1 MFRKTL
7 IITALFFVASTA
19 SAKND
24 STKIAI
30 DTATNIAAQSNT
42 TPASKRPK
50 VGLALSG
57 GGAKGMA
64 HIGVLKKLESVGLYP
79 DYITGTSMG
88 SIIGALYSIGYTIKE
103 LEDFARNSDW
113 ISLMSNTLDTRYIS
127 INQKDDLGCY
137 PLEFTF
143 EGGKLVMSSGVIEG
157 QNLSQF
163 FSRLTWSTAGI
174 NKFNEYPIPFRCYG
188 VDILKGRLIEFKEGN
203 LAQAIRGSMAI
214 PFVFSPVLIE
224 NPTDTMMIVDGGVMH
239 NFPVNDLKDMGA
251 EIIIGSYT
259 GFEDEVKAADMSS
272 TIKITSRVLMFGG
285 VTDSKQQMDS
295 VDPRYR
301 ITPDLKG
308 VQPSDFLQADKIIK
322 RGEDAADAR
331 LKDLKALADSLN
343 AIEPHKRPAPLVK
356 HDSIKVGNVK
366 INGIEITDEENAYG
380 IIGITDNQSVTVDMI
395 EESITRLYSTL
406 LYKSVNY
413 RIETSPDGKISLIFT
428 VKEKGP
434 AQINFGLYYDETY
447 NIGFTLKYS
456 RRSFWHKK
464 YDAFV
469 FANINQYPGIQ
480 MQISRN
486 ISRNNTLSLNSQ
498 AEFFLDFK
506 NIYNNNNNKKLG
518 EIKYRHFDWDVIG
531 VSKSFGNHTKICAST
546 FVETFAEMVDHD
558 SYSALPDTNSNH
570 YYQLGL
576 RLKMKHN
583 SLDNNIYPKEGA
595 RWDIEVKGLPLSY
608 KVVELEERD
617 DSVCD
622 RTSYLKIG
630 TSFQYAL
637 TVPRL
642 YTTFIPSASI
652 GIGTNNMHFA
662 DQFFIG
668 GCRDNM
674 RYGQVSFAGI
684 QQNQIGTQ
692 NFGMMG
698 ISARIE
704 PFRDI
709 KKLELLKYVN
719 GIVHI
724 NVMASYESLSNI
736 DLFNPLY
743 INGALAEGILIRT
756 PIGPISFITSNDYK
770 TEKRCYYFSVGFN
783 LPYIK

>member
-7 IITALFFVASTA
+7 IIIALFIITSTV
-19 SAKND
+19 SAQSD
-24 STKIAI
+24 STKMVLGTTT
-30 DTATNIAAQSNT
+30 DLSVRNNTA
-42 TPASKRPK
+42 PVSKRPK

-88 SIIGALYSIGYTIKE
+88 SIIGALYSIGYTIDE

-113 ISLMSNTLDTRYIS
+113 LTLMSNTLDTRYIS

-174 NKFNEYPIPFRCYG
+174 NSFDNYPIPFRCYG
-188 VDILKGRLIEFKEGN
+188 VDILKGRLIEFKDGN

-239 NFPVNDLKDMGA
+239 NFPVEDVKKMGA
-251 EIIIGSYT
+251 EIVIGSYT

-285 VTDSKQQMDS
+285 VTDSKHQMDS

-356 HDSIKVGNVK
+356 HDSIKVSSVK

-380 IIGITDNQSVTVDMI
+380 IIGITDNQAVTVDMI

-413 RIETSPDGKISLIFT
+413 RIESSPDGKISLIFT

-434 AQINFGLYYDETY
+434 AQINLGLYYDETY
-447 NIGFTLKYS
+447 NIGFTVKYS

-480 MQISRN
+480 AQISRN
-486 ISRNNTLSLNSQ
+486 ISKNNTLSLNSQ

-506 NIYNNNNNKKLG
+506 KLYDKNKKLG

-531 VSKSFGNHTKICAST
+531 VSKAFGSHTKICASM
-546 FVETFAEMVDHD
+546 FVEKFAEMVDHD
-558 SYSALPDTNSNH
+558 SYSALPDTNSNY

-608 KVVELEERD
+608 KVVELAED

-637 TVPRL
+637 TVPNL

-652 GIGTNNMHFA
+652 GIGTDNMHFA

-668 GCRDNM
+668 GYRDNM
-674 RYGQVSFAGI
+674 RYGQISFAGMRL
-684 QQNQIGTQ
+684 NQIGTH
-692 NFGMMG
+692 NFGMTG
-698 ISARIE
+698 VTARIE
-704 PFRDI
+704 PFRNV
-709 KKLELLKYVN
+709 KRLELLKAVN
-719 GIVHI
+719 FLAFA
-724 NVMASYESLSNI
+724 NAMTAYKSLSDI
-736 DLFNPLY
+736 DIFNPTQFSL
-743 INGALAEGILIRT
+743 GSGVGILVRT
-756 PIGPISFITSNDYK
+756 PIGPISL
-770 TEKRCYYFSVGFN
+770 CYADDTYINRDCFYFSLGFN